1 MKNDEPPDAQT
12 PPYQPGLSHL
22 SDEQLLYQLFR
33 SDRVAE
39 SLARRG
45 DLQKIS
51 GFYIDDLMKIP
62 SIGRVQ
68 AERFIAAVE
77 LGRRIAVAQASKKRE
92 ARPMVRS
99 SRDAYEL
106 LKHAFIQPSKE
117 SIIALHINVRGRVVE
132 LETVAMG
139 TIDQCPV
146 SPSDLFR
153 RAIILSASQV
163 IVGHNHPSGEPS
175 PSPQDQFLTLLLQE
189 ASEVLGL
196 RLLDHIIVGD
206 GDYYSFRDSGLL

>member
-1 MKNDEPPDAQT
+1 MRNDEPPDAQAT
-12 PPYQPGLSHL
+12 PYQPGFSHL
-22 SDEQLLYQLFR
+22 SDEELLYRLFR

-39 SLARRG
+39 SLSRKG
-45 DLQKIS
+45 DLKTIS
-51 GFYIDDLMKIP
+51 GFYFDDLMKIP

-68 AERFIAAVE
+68 SERFIAAVE
-77 LGRRIAVAQASKKRE
+77 LGRRIAVAQASETRE
-92 ARPMVRS
+92 ARPVVRS

-106 LKHAFIQPSKE
+106 LKHAFTQSSKE
-117 SIIALHINVRGRVVE
+117 SILALHLNVRGRVVE
-132 LETVAMG
+132 LETVAVG
-139 TIDQCPV
+139 TIDQCPI
-146 SPSDLFR
+146 SPADLFR
-153 RAIILSASQV
+153 RAIILSAPQV

-175 PSPQDQFLTLLLQE
+175 PSPQDQFLTLRLQE